1 MDFENLDIAE
11 FMSTEIKEDG
21 TFLKDALLFETGKH
35 RGKDFTTE
43 DLQILAQSFNPDNPV
58 PVQLDHS
65 SSTKDTVG
73 FVKKVWIDGNKLLGQ
88 LQIVDEKMQQRIE
101 KGLSK
106 KLSIGFYV
114 DGKTRKPSSLREVSI
129 VAFPQVKTATI
140 FKEDG
145 GEPEMGEQEKM
156 QLQEEITRAVH
167 AEYAE
172 KLEQYAQLEAKL
184 AEMQEREL
192 HAKAEQFVSQYSEK
206 VLPAQAEVLT
216 KLVVG
221 LNEEQVELLTQF
233 LEIEEKIELGELGE
247 QQEEMSDKDKADQAY
262 AEWKAQL
269 QGGKDI

>member
-11 FMSTEIKEDG
+11 FMSTDTKGEDG
-21 TFLKDALLFETGKH
+21 IFLKDALLFETGKH

-43 DLQILAQSFNPDNPV
+43 DLQILAQSFNPDSPV

-129 VAFPQVKTATI
+129 VAFPQVKSATI

-145 GEPEMGEQEKM
+145 GEPEMGEQEKLVE
-156 QLQEEITRAVH
+156 LQEAV
-167 AEYAE
+167 AKYQEQ
-172 KLEQYAQLEAKL
+172 LEQYAELEKELVAMREAK
-184 AEMQEREL
+184 
-192 HAKAEQFVSQYSEK
+192 AKADAEQFVSQFSDK

-221 LNEEQVELLTQF
+221 LSEEQVELLTQF
-233 LEIEEKIELGELGE
+233 LEIEEKVELGELGE
-247 QQEEMSDKDKADQAY
+247 EHGNLSDQEKADQAY